1 MIIKNKINRSDF
13 LRFLAKSEPVVRS
26 YLRSLVQDYHD
37 HSEIMQNTFITAW
50 EKFSQFEGNEN
61 DFCKWA
67 CVIARYQA
75 LKHRQTQARDKLVLS
90 EKVLEKIS
98 TEGVNDVASTERW
111 VEKLEDCLHELP
123 KPNRD
128 LIKRAY
134 SPNQSIKELA
144 KEKETTP
151 DALYQKLRRI
161 RKALAKCMD
170 LPPAPLKLTPNP
182 LTPSNLP

>member
-1 MIIKNKINRSDF
+1 MIKKNKINRSDF

-50 EKFSQFEGNEN
+50 EKFSQFEGDEN
-61 DFCKWA
+61 DFCKWM

-90 EKVLEKIS
+90 DKVLEKIS

-111 VEKLEDCLHELP
+111 IEKLEDCLKELP
-123 KPNRD
+123 EPNRD
-128 LIKRAY
+128 LIKQAY
-134 SPNQSIKELA
+134 TPKQTIKAMAAER
-144 KEKETTP
+144 ETTP

-170 LPPAPLKLTPNP
+170 LTPHSP
-182 LTPSNLP
+182 ETDSASAYSI

>member
-1 MIIKNKINRSDF
+1 MIRKNKINRSDF

-50 EKFSQFEGNEN
+50 EKFSQFEGDEN

-90 EKVLEKIS
+90 DKVLEKIS
-98 TEGVNDVASTERW
+98 TEGVNDIASTERW
-111 VEKLEDCLHELP
+111 IEKLEDCLKELP
-123 KPNRD
+123 EPNRD
-128 LIKRAY
+128 LIKQAY
-134 SPNQSIKELA
+134 TPKQTIKAMAAER
-144 KEKETTP
+144 ETTP

-170 LPPAPLKLTPNP
+170 PPP
-182 LTPSNLP
+182 PSPETDSEPAYSI

>member
-1 MIIKNKINRSDF
+1 MSRKKNLDRSYF
-13 LRFLAKSEPVVRS
+13 LRLLAKSEPVVRS
-26 YLRSLVQDYHD
+26 CLRSLVQDYHD
-37 HSEIMQNTFITAW
+37 HSEIMQNTFITVW
-50 EKFSQFEGNEN
+50 EKFSQFEGDEN

-90 EKVLEKIS
+90 DKLLEKIS
-98 TEGVNDVASTERW
+98 TEGVNEIASTERW
-111 VEKLEDCLHELP
+111 IEKLEDCLKELP
-123 KPNRD
+123 ELNRD
-128 LIKRAY
+128 LIKQAY
-134 SPNQSIKELA
+134 TPKQTIKAIAAER
-144 KEKETTP
+144 ETTP

-170 LPPAPLKLTPNP
+170 IPPAPLKLTPNP

>member
-1 MIIKNKINRSDF
+1 MSRKKKLDRSYF
-13 LRFLAKSEPVVRS
+13 LRLLAKSEPVVRS

-50 EKFSQFEGNEN
+50 EKFSQFEGDEN

-75 LKHRQTQARDKLVLS
+75 LKHWQTQARDKWVLS

-170 LPPAPLKLTPNP
+170 LTP
-182 LTPSNLP
+182 TPHSPETDSASAYSI

>member
-1 MIIKNKINRSDF
+1 MSRKKKLDRSHF
-13 LRFLAKSEPVVRS
+13 LRLLAKSEPVVRS

-50 EKFSQFEGNEN
+50 EKFSQFEGDEN

-90 EKVLEKIS
+90 DKVLEKIS

-111 VEKLEDCLHELP
+111 VEKLEDCLQELP

-170 LPPAPLKLTPNP
+170 LPPRSPETYSDPAY
-182 LTPSNLP
+182 SI

>member
-1 MIIKNKINRSDF
+1 MLMNKKNRVDRSSF
-13 LRFLAKSEPVVRS
+13 LRMLAKSEPVIRA

-37 HSEIMQNTFITAW
+37 HSEIMQNVFITTW
-50 EKFSQFEGNEN
+50 DKFSTFEGDQE

-67 CVIARYQA
+67 CVIARFEA
-75 LKHRQTQARDKLVLS
+75 LKHRQTKARDRLVLS
-90 EKVLEKIS
+90 EELISKIAD
-98 TEGVNDVASTERW
+98 EGIQEHQKTSQW
-111 VEKLEDCLHELP
+111 VVKLEHCLTELP
-123 KPNRD
+123 APNRD

-170 LPPAPLKLTPNP
+170 VPPS
-182 LTPSNLP
+182 PSYSI

>member
-1 MIIKNKINRSDF
+1 MRTKKRLDRSHF
-13 LRFLAKSEPVVRS
+13 LRLLAKSEPVIRS

-50 EKFSQFEGNEN
+50 EKFAKFEGDEN

-75 LKHRQTQARDKLVLS
+75 LKYRQTQARDKWVLS
-90 EKVLEKIS
+90 DKLLETIS
-98 TEGVNDVASTERW
+98 TEGVNDVARTEQW
-111 VEKLEDCLHELP
+111 LKKLEDCLKELP
-123 KPNRD
+123 EPNRD
-128 LIKRAY
+128 LIQKAY
-134 SPNQSIKELA
+134 TPKQSIKAMAAER
-144 KEKETTP
+144 KTTP

-170 LPPAPLKLTPNP
+170 IAPGSPKKDSAPAY
-182 LTPSNLP
+182 SI

>member
-1 MIIKNKINRSDF
+1 MSQKNLDRSDF
-13 LRFLAKSEPVVRS
+13 LRLLAKSEPVVRS

-37 HSEIMQNTFITAW
+37 HSEIMQNAFITAW
-50 EKFSQFEGNEN
+50 EKYSKFEGDEN
-61 DFCKWA
+61 DFCKWM

-75 LKHRQTQARDKLVLS
+75 LKLRQTQARDKWVLS
-90 EKVLEKIS
+90 DKLLEKIS

-111 VEKLEDCLHELP
+111 MEKLEDCLKELP

-128 LIKRAY
+128 LIKQAY
-134 SPNQSIKELA
+134 TPKKTIKALA
-144 KEKETTP
+144 AERETTP

-170 LPPAPLKLTPNP
+170 TPPRSSETDSEPAY
-182 LTPSNLP
+182 SI

>member
-1 MIIKNKINRSDF
+1 MIRKNKINRSDF

-50 EKFSQFEGNEN
+50 EKFSQFEGDEN

-90 EKVLEKIS
+90 DKLLEKIS
-98 TEGVNDVASTERW
+98 TEGVNDIASTERW
-111 VEKLEDCLHELP
+111 IEKLEDCLKELP
-123 KPNRD
+123 ELNRD
-128 LIKRAY
+128 LIKQAY
-134 SPNQSIKELA
+134 TPKQTIKAIAAER
-144 KEKETTP
+144 ETTP

-170 LPPAPLKLTPNP
+170 IPPAPLKLTPNP